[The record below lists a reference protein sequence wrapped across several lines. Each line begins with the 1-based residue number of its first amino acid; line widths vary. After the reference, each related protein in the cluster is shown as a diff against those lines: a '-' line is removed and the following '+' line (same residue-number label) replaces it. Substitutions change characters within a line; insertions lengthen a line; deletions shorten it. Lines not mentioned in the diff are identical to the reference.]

1 MLSLSRCREVLAG
14 ESARL
19 SDEQVTQLRD
29 QLYALAETAVQLAH
43 MTPPVDFSLAAASLT
58 TEVRADVEER
68 AAIIE
73 FDGRLSRDQA
83 ERFAL
88 SRHLR
93 TPPQ

>member
-1 MLSLSRCREVLAG
+1 VLSLSKCREILGG

-19 SDEQVTQLRD
+19 SDEQVTRLRD

-43 MTPPVDFSLAAASLT
+43 ITPPVDFTLAAASLT

-68 AAIIE
+68 AAILE

-88 SRHLR
+88 ARQLR
-93 TPPQ
+93 EMPQ